1 MSQAAKRPRLALD
14 ECRVSTDSR
23 PKNKG
28 RYVKPDKHREEA
40 TRDHDMSD
48 EIAELQPYADEL
60 VRLARDITQQ
70 ISRGVVGP
78 RCLSGLAALNPL
90 IGFIQKATF
99 NIMRSSNTPIDA
111 EDNDTEEDNSEEDVS
126 GESEHQTPGY
136 L

>member
-14 ECRVSTDSR
+14 DCRVAPDSQS
-23 PKNKG
+23 KNTG

-40 TRDHDMSD
+40 KRDHDMSD
-48 EIAELQPYADEL
+48 KIAELQPYADEL

-90 IGFIQKATF
+90 IGLIQKATF
-99 NIMRSSNTPIDA
+99 NIMRSSRTPVDV
-111 EDNDTEEDNSEEDVS
+111 EDNDTEENAE